1 MHSSLPAALFIDM
14 RAAPLKQFFALL
26 LRFYRSLSFPN
37 SIPPRLPPSQR
48 PGQYRILRSYPGLCG
63 GILRPGGQ
71 SVIVRPSPAR
81 LHAEVRWVSMV
92 FRSAL

>member
-14 RAAPLKQFFALL
+14 REASLKQFFALL

-48 PGQYRILRSYPGLCG
+48 PGQYRILRSYPGLVVAYCA
-63 GILRPGGQ
+63 
-71 SVIVRPSPAR
+71 PA
-81 LHAEVRWVSMV
+81 VS
-92 FRSAL
+92 R